1 MHPSAMSSLLV
12 NGDRPVTFLFT
23 PQLSNT
29 AGIHADIHAV
39 AQQFSD
45 LLCLVQPEEPQKQP

>member
-45 LLCLVQPEEPQKQP
+45 LLCLVQPEEP